1 MQHAEKKLTTEQKRA
16 AHAWAKA
23 SEGVARHH
31 KDYVNDAKG
40 LPALIM
46 NSGLMQV
53 MAFLQGKGGR
63 HEMLAGHLRNWLH
76 QQCSTPEAFEEFM
89 SHLAAME
96 DARQF
101 QAITTEAMAWLKWL
115 RQLAP
120 AAEQGTS
127 QEH

>member
-1 MQHAEKKLTTEQKRA
+1 MQHAEKNLTTEQKRA
-16 AHAWAKA
+16 AHAWSKA
-23 SEGVARHH
+23 SEGVACHH

-63 HEMLAGHLRNWLH
+63 HEMLARHLRHWLH
-76 QQCSTPEAFEEFM
+76 QQCRTPDDFDGFM
-89 SHLAAME
+89 NHLAAME

-120 AAEQGTS
+120 AAEQSPG
-127 QEH
+127 QER